1 MNNRENIFERL
12 NELNIPYEIKEH
24 SAAFTMDDLEKAGL
38 NNDGTICKNLF
49 LRDFKGRR
57 HMLVVLRGDKQADL
71 VLIRNEINSSRLSFA
86 SDERLEKR
94 LDVKKGSVSPLG
106 IINDTE
112 NAVELYFDKDLKGAE
127 KLGFHPNDNTA
138 TVYLSFDS
146 FEKFCKSTGHEIRFI
161 TV

>member
-1 MNNRENIFERL
+1 MNNRENIIKRL
-12 NELNIPYEIKEH
+12 DKLNISYELKEH
-24 SAAFTMDDLEKAGL
+24 EAAFTMDELDKAGL
-38 NNDGTICKNLF
+38 NSEGAICKNLF
-49 LRDFKGRR
+49 LRDFKGKR

-71 VLIRNEINSSRLSFA
+71 TLIRNEINSSRLSFG

-138 TVYLSFDS
+138 TVYLSFADTQ
-146 FEKFCKSTGHEIRFI
+146 KFCESTGHKIEFI
-161 TV
+161 TI

>member
-1 MNNRENIFERL
+1 MNNRENILERL

-24 SAAFTMDDLEKAGL
+24 AAAFTMEGLEKAGL
-38 NNDGTICKNLF
+38 NNDGAICKNLF
-49 LRDFKGRR
+49 LRDFKGKR
-57 HMLVVLRGDKQADL
+57 HLLVVLRGDKQADL

-86 SDERLEKR
+86 SDERLERR

-112 NAVELYFDKDLKGAE
+112 NAVELYFDKDLKGAQT
-127 KLGFHPNDNTA
+127 LGFHPNDNTA
-138 TVYLSFDS
+138 TVFLSFDS
-146 FEKFCKSTGHEIRFI
+146 FEKFSNSTGHEIRFI